1 MINNHSP
8 TADKITLFR
17 SFFRGREDV
26 YPQRFES
33 RKTGKSGYSPAC
45 GNEWVRGICEKP
57 KIKCLDCQYKR
68 FLPVTDEVIQWHLLG
83 ADNKGA
89 NFVTGIYPML
99 LDETCF
105 FLAADFD
112 KSSWQDDSVA
122 FLKTCHQMNLPAAL
136 ERSRSGKGAH
146 VWLFFSEAIS
156 AGLARRLGAHILT
169 ETMEQNPDV
178 GLDSYDRFFPN
189 QDTLPKGGFG
199 NLIALPLQKNVRQSN
214 NSVFIDENLNPHE
227 DQWAFLASL
236 HKITR
241 SHVEEIVAQAEVKGR
256 ILGVRLE
263 IQEEDNLTPWIKPAS
278 RRETISVIDNLP
290 KKIELIISNEIYIDK
305 NNLPTQLKN
314 KLIRLAAFQ
323 NPEFYKKQAMRLPV
337 YGEPRIIGCAHDY
350 TNHIGLPRGCIDD
363 IKKLLHDLKIKTT
376 TQEEFFSGEPLL
388 VNFCGQLRPEQEKA
402 AEAML
407 EFDTG
412 VLSATTAFGKTVIA
426 AWLISKRQVNTL
438 IIVNR
443 TQLQKQWIERLSTFL
458 DIPKKSIG
466 KIGGGKRKSTELIDV
481 ATIQSLIRKDVV
493 DDCVAQ
499 YSHIIIDECH
509 HLSAKSFEEVVR
521 QVKGR
526 FIIGLS
532 ATVARKDGRHPIT
545 TMRCGPIRYRVNAK
559 EQASIR
565 PFEHVVLVRS
575 TAFHPEKN
583 ANTDLRIQFQDLYG
597 ELIVDANRNRLMC
610 DDIIL
615 AVQNGRS
622 PIVLTERNEHL
633 DYLFEALKSKVQHVI
648 VLRGGMKQKTMSEE
662 IERLKSVPEN
672 EGRVLIATGKF
683 IGEGF
688 DDARLDTLF
697 LTLPISWKGTIA
709 QYVGRLHRLYDSKK
723 EVQVYDYADLRVPM
737 LERMFNRRCKA
748 YETVGYKILLPASA
762 ASGWPVSIPLPVD
775 PIWKADYA
783 ASVKRLIRDGVD
795 EQLAHLFTQVS
806 IENKTGVERARSSS
820 EAFLYRRLE
829 SLPETKGRFQLNVEL
844 PIPFGGTSLMEVDLL
859 CADARIAIEI
869 DGAQHFSDT
878 SAYRSDRRKDVLLQ
892 ENDYMVLRFLA
903 EDIGKYLDD
912 ALDSILRALSVR
924 KCREFDFKKS
934 NVTGKKH

>member
-17 SFFRGREDV
+17 SFFRGREYV
-26 YPQRFES
+26 YPQRFVS

-57 KIKCLDCQYKR
+57 KIKCLECQYKR

-112 KSSWQDDSVA
+112 KSSWQTDAVA
-122 FLKTCHQMNLPAAL
+122 FLKTCHQLNLPAAL

-363 IKKLLHDLKIKTT
+363 IKKLLHDLKIKYTI
-376 TQEEFFSGEPLL
+376 QDKLNSGQPLKTK
-388 VNFCGQLRPEQEKA
+388 FTGKLRPGQDDA
-402 AEAML
+402 ATTML
-407 EFDTG
+407 KTDVG
-412 VLSATTAFGKTVIA
+412 VLSATTAFGKTVVA
-426 AWLISKRQVNTL
+426 AWLIEKRQVNTL
-438 IIVNR
+438 ILVHR
-443 TQLQKQWIERLSTFL
+443 KQLQEQWVERLLTFL
-458 DIPKKSIG
+458 DLPRDAIGRIGAGHKKPTG
-466 KIGGGKRKSTELIDV
+466 LIDV
-481 ATIQSLIRKDVV
+481 ALIQSVIRKDIVN
-493 DDCVAQ
+493 DLVAQ
-499 YSHIIIDECH
+499 YGHLIIDECH
-509 HLSAKSFEEVVR
+509 HLPADSFEKVICQANAR
-521 QVKGR
+521 Y
-526 FIIGLS
+526 ITGLS
-532 ATVARKDGRHPIT
+532 ATVARKDGRHPVI
-545 TMRCGPIRYRVNAK
+545 TMRCGPVRYQVNAK
-559 EQASIR
+559 EQAALH
-565 PFEHVVLVRS
+565 PFGHSVLVQPTNFR
-575 TAFHPEKN
+575 PDKPIN
-583 ANTDLRIQFQDLYG
+583 DDLRIQFQDLYG
-597 ELIVDANRNRLMC
+597 ELIADSERNLLISR
-610 DDIIL
+610 DIIVS
-615 AVQNGRS
+615 VQNNRS

-633 DYLFEALKSKVQHVI
+633 DNLFQLLTPHIKHVI
-648 VLRGGMKQKTMSEE
+648 TLRGGMSVKKIKNALIQIKE
-662 IERLKSVPEN
+662 IPEN
-672 EGRVLIATGKF
+672 ESRVLLATGRF

-697 LTLPISWKGTIA
+697 LTLPVSWRGTIA
-709 QYVGRLHRLYDSKK
+709 QYVGRLHRLHDLKK
-723 EVQVYDYADLRVPM
+723 EVQVYDYADLNVPM
-737 LERMFNRRCKA
+737 LERMFNRRCRA
-748 YETVGYKILLPASA
+748 YEAVGYKIFLPASA
-762 ASGWPVSIPLPVD
+762 APGWPANVPLP
-775 PIWKADYA
+775 K
-783 ASVKRLIRDGVD
+783 
-795 EQLAHLFTQVS
+795 
-806 IENKTGVERARSSS
+806 
-820 EAFLYRRLE
+820 
-829 SLPETKGRFQLNVEL
+829 
-844 PIPFGGTSLMEVDLL
+844 
-859 CADARIAIEI
+859 
-869 DGAQHFSDT
+869 
-878 SAYRSDRRKDVLLQ
+878 
-892 ENDYMVLRFLA
+892 
-903 EDIGKYLDD
+903 
-912 ALDSILRALSVR
+912 
-924 KCREFDFKKS
+924 
-934 NVTGKKH
+934 